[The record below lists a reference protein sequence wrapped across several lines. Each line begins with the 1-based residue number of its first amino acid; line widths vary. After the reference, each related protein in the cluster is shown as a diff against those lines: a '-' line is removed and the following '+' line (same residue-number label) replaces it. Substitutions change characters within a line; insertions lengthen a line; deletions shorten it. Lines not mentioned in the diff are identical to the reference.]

1 MSKLK
6 QLFTLAIVVSF
17 LAGCTQV
24 SRKLGDLTDNKYAK
38 PRSGTVWVV
47 PPPDLEPPSSANKT
61 VYVSYRNI
69 SDADIE
75 ILDLLKTSAQ
85 DQGWRIVSDPNKAKY
100 RLRATTRFFGE
111 VEPDSGGAF
120 VGRSLGLITGAA
132 VGIGTG
138 AAIASSSGSNFAGA
152 AAGGLVGGLVAAGMV
167 NGSGPREWALIID
180 VVLEEYS
187 SKPVEFEM
195 STDSSSGRSDSSGT
209 GNSRTASGGGTN
221 SGNSRNASMTKKSN
235 YFPHGIRLSVW
246 SNQMNMQEE
255 EAMPEI
261 MSRTK
266 RVVTRMLPM

>member
-85 DQGWRIVSDPNKAKY
+85 DQGFQDPYTTISFTIIMFCLVFSKILLYSLCDMIWVSIFWSKRSACT
-100 RLRATTRFFGE
+100 AFG
-111 VEPDSGGAF
+111 
-120 VGRSLGLITGAA
+120 LQT
-132 VGIGTG
+132 
-138 AAIASSSGSNFAGA
+138 
-152 AAGGLVGGLVAAGMV
+152 
-167 NGSGPREWALIID
+167 
-180 VVLEEYS
+180 
-187 SKPVEFEM
+187 
-195 STDSSSGRSDSSGT
+195 
-209 GNSRTASGGGTN
+209 
-221 SGNSRNASMTKKSN
+221 
-235 YFPHGIRLSVW
+235 
-246 SNQMNMQEE
+246 
-255 EAMPEI
+255 
-261 MSRTK
+261 
-266 RVVTRMLPM
+266 

>member
-1 MSKLK
+1 MSKIK
-6 QLFTLAIVVSF
+6 QLFILLVATSF
-17 LAGCTQV
+17 LVGCTQV
-24 SRKLGDLTDNKYAK
+24 SRKLGDMTDNKYAK

-47 PPPDLEPPSSANKT
+47 PPPNLEPPASANKT
-61 VYVSYRNI
+61 VYISYRNI

-75 ILDLLKTSAQ
+75 LLDLLKSSAKE
-85 DQGWRIVSDPNKAKY
+85 QGWDIVSDPNNAKY

-111 VEPDSGGAF
+111 VEPESGGAA
-120 VGRSLGLITGAA
+120 VGRSLGVITGAA

-138 AAIASSSGSNFAGA
+138 ALVASSTNSGYAGV
-152 AAGGLVGGLVAAGMV
+152 AAGGLVAGLVGAGLS

-180 VVLEEYS
+180 VVLEEFS
-187 SKPVEFEM
+187 SRAVEFEL
-195 STDSSSGRSDSSGT
+195 STDSSSGRSDSAGT
-209 GNSRTASGGGTN
+209 GNSRTISGGSSN
-221 SGNSRNASMTKKSN
+221 SGNTSSASITKKSN

-261 MSRTK
+261 LSRTK

>member
-6 QLFTLAIVVSF
+6 QLFTLVIVASF

-24 SRKLGDLTDNKYAK
+24 SRSLGDLTDNKYAK

-75 ILDLLKTSAQ
+75 LLDLLKTSARE
-85 DQGWRIVSDPNKAKY
+85 QGWDIVSDPNKAKF

-111 VEPDSGGAF
+111 VEPDSGGAS
-120 VGRSLGLITGAA
+120 VGRSLGMITGAA

-138 AAIASSSGSNFAGA
+138 ALVASSTNSGFAGVA
-152 AAGGLVGGLVAAGMV
+152 SGGLVAGLVGAGLS

-180 VVLEEYS
+180 VVLEEFS
-187 SKPVEFEM
+187 SKAVEFEL

-209 GNSRTASGGGTN
+209 GNSRTVSGGGTN
-221 SGNSRNASMTKKSN
+221 SGNSRSASITKKSN

-261 MSRTK
+261 LSRTK

>member
-85 DQGWRIVSDPNKAKY
+85 DQGWKIVSDPNKAKY

-187 SKPVEFEM
+187 AKPVEFEM
-195 STDSSSGRSDSSGT
+195 STSSSSGRSDSSGT
-209 GNSRTASGGGTN
+209 GNSRTTSGGSTN

-261 MSRTK
+261 MNRTK